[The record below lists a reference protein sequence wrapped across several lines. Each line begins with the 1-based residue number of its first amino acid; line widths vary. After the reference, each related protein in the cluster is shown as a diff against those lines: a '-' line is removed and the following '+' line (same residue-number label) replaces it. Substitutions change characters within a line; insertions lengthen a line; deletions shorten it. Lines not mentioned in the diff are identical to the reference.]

1 MTRIHVLRPA
11 AFLAF
16 ALALAAAIVAGTAAA
31 SGAAR
36 AKPVPQRFTLLSAN
50 VGGKD
55 VPMAVEAAG
64 QINGI
69 GTETQTDKETPGGQ
83 TNYAT
88 LHFAHGTVRLR
99 APEQFGWKANLRTCT
114 ATASG
119 GGRFTIEGGTGAYR
133 GATGKG
139 SFTAHGIL
147 IGARSKSGKCLGENA
162 PPAANYVT
170 VKAVGTISLPG

>member
-1 MTRIHVLRPA
+1 MTRIHVRRPA
-11 AFLAF
+11 AYL
-16 ALALAAAIVAGTAAA
+16 ALALAASVVVGTAAA
-31 SGAAR
+31 SGAAN
-36 AKPVPQRFTLLSAN
+36 AKPLPQRFTLFSAN
-50 VGGKD
+50 VRGKD

-69 GTETQTDKETPGGQ
+69 GTETQTDKDTPGGQ

-88 LHFAHGTVRLR
+88 LHFARGTLRLL
-99 APEQFGWKANLRTCT
+99 APEQFDWKANLRTCT

-119 GGRFTIEGGTGAYR
+119 GGTFTIEGGTGAYR

-139 SFTAHGIL
+139 TFTAHGIL
-147 IGARSKSGKCLGENA
+147 IGARGKSGACLGESA

-170 VKAVGTISLPG
+170 VTAVGTIALRA